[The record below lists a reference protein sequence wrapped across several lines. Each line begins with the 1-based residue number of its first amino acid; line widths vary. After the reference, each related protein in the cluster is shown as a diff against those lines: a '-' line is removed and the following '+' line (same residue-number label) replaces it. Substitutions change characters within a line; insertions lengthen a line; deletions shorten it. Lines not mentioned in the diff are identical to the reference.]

1 MSSLLEGIDTTHVG
15 EKKPGGGGADSSGE
29 GKSNAKK
36 LAFAVLVLLLA
47 VAVIVWNTT
56 TGPKPG
62 EVIRDSKPAAVATPV
77 AKPSAPVVGT
87 QPKQTNTD
95 PAANIDLRIPLSPS
109 R

>member
-56 TGPKPG
+56 SGPKPG
-62 EVIRDSKPAAVATPV
+62 EVIEPSKSAVATPIV
-77 AKPSAPVVGT
+77 NPSAPAGGN
-87 QPKQTNTD
+87 QPVTESEPPPKIRGVFQ
-95 PAANIDLRIPLSPS
+95 PVR
-109 R
+109 